1 MSTSFTLSPPCKCN
15 LYTIS
20 YNPTLALQGSYTYS
34 STYTNSPI
42 SIHNKYIS
50 HNDTHTH
57 HTPYTPTQPRIH
69 PNTSH
74 SHPPRTPTYI
84 HYPKHPNLHP
94 IPPQTQNTSLQHLQS
109 FQPPPIYLLHSCTVT
124 ITLHQHMNNI
134 LNIRTLIKVP
144 FGSYRTNHHNAIR
157 QPLSQPK
164 TTSQVRTKIYTQQL
178 VTQLHP
184 ILTQL
189 ITSRETRKPR
199 NPRTALVLK

>member
-1 MSTSFTLSPPCKCN
+1 MSASFTLSPPYKCD
-15 LYTIS
+15 LYTVS

-42 SIHNKYIS
+42 SIHNKTSAIT
-50 HNDTHTH
+50 THTH
-57 HTPYTPTQPRIH
+57 HTHNHTPYTPTQPPTPPRIH

-74 SHPPRTPTYI
+74 SHPPHTHTPTYI

-109 FQPPPIYLLHSCTVT
+109 FQPPSIYLLHSCTVT
-124 ITLHQHMNNI
+124 ITLHQHMNTI

-157 QPLSQPK
+157 QPLS
-164 TTSQVRTKIYTQQL
+164 
-178 VTQLHP
+178 
-184 ILTQL
+184 
-189 ITSRETRKPR
+189 
-199 NPRTALVLK
+199 

>member
-1 MSTSFTLSPPCKCN
+1 MSASFTLSPPYKCN

-50 HNDTHTH
+50 HNDTHTP
-57 HTPYTPTQPRIH
+57 HTQPHPYTPTQP
-69 PNTSH
+69 PT
-74 SHPPRTPTYI
+74 PPRIYSTHPTLTPHTHTPTYI

-144 FGSYRTNHHNAIR
+144 FGSYHTNHHNAIR
-157 QPLSQPK
+157 QPLS
-164 TTSQVRTKIYTQQL
+164 
-178 VTQLHP
+178 
-184 ILTQL
+184 
-189 ITSRETRKPR
+189 
-199 NPRTALVLK
+199 

>member
-1 MSTSFTLSPPCKCN
+1 MPASFTYSPPYKCN

-50 HNDTHTH
+50 HNDTYTPHTQPH
-57 HTPYTPTQPRIH
+57 PLHPHTTTHTPTHTPKHIPL
-69 PNTSH
+69 S
-74 SHPPRTPTYI
+74 PPLTHLHTYI

-124 ITLHQHMNNI
+124 ITLHQHMNTI

-157 QPLSQPK
+157 QPLS
-164 TTSQVRTKIYTQQL
+164 
-178 VTQLHP
+178 
-184 ILTQL
+184 
-189 ITSRETRKPR
+189 
-199 NPRTALVLK
+199 

>member
-1 MSTSFTLSPPCKCN
+1 MSASFPLSPPYKCN

-42 SIHNKYIS
+42 SIHNKYVS
-50 HNDTHTH
+50 HNDTHTP
-57 HTPYTPTQPRIH
+57 HTTTPPTPPHNH
-69 PNTSH
+69 P
-74 SHPPRTPTYI
+74 HPHATPQHIPLSPPHTPTYI

-109 FQPPPIYLLHSCTVT
+109 FQPPPIYLLHSCAVT
-124 ITLHQHMNNI
+124 ITLPQHMSTI

-157 QPLSQPK
+157 QPLS
-164 TTSQVRTKIYTQQL
+164 
-178 VTQLHP
+178 
-184 ILTQL
+184 
-189 ITSRETRKPR
+189 
-199 NPRTALVLK
+199 